1 MIPLR
6 LTVKNF
12 MCYRDNVP
20 TLDLEGIHVACL
32 CGENGHGKSALL
44 DAMTWALW
52 GEARASTQ
60 DELIHQGQQD
70 MVVDMEF
77 LARDHRYRVTRS
89 HVRAAR
95 GRQGKTD
102 LSLLAASNGGF
113 TAISGNTVADTQK
126 RIRDLLQMDYTTFI
140 NTAFLLQG
148 RADLFTTSRSSER
161 KERLADVLGLSDYDA
176 LEERAKLRS
185 RECHQ
190 RVVTLDALLAA
201 RRDELAR
208 RPQYA
213 EEMDLVKDELGRL
226 TPSLEEA
233 RQTRDASRSRRDELL
248 SRRTQADELD
258 RRLAGERQEA
268 TRLKKLAQEHTGRVQ
283 QFETLLVREV
293 EIIGRFQAYESARAD
308 AERLTTALTRL
319 NKLAEEKAPLERAIA
334 DQGGRLKAE
343 VDRLRHTADRDLAPK
358 AARFPQLERELQAAS
373 QELAGLGEEEKAIEA
388 MRASAGDLASKAAA
402 LEQTSDGLLREM
414 AEARSKGEL
423 LQQPGAACPVCQ
435 QPLGPGGQ
443 EHLRNEYRARYEAA
457 KQGRDQ
463 AEAQLKVTRREQQ
476 ESAARA
482 EQLFKALNQK
492 SALLHRRVEGLER
505 ELRESRQA
513 LDALEPARR
522 GLAHA
527 EARLRSDDFA
537 HEERLKLADLDK
549 KAVELGYDREA
560 HRKVQDEAR
569 SLEQYADLHR
579 RLQDAKARLP
589 FEQDA
594 LRDTSAALERR
605 RQEARLLD
613 EARQALQRDL
623 LGFADAERALSA
635 AQRSVAEME
644 AGYGKALQ
652 RQGALEAA
660 LTRCDALEAEVRQQ
674 EAERRL
680 AVDDKAVYD
689 ELAGAFGK
697 NGIQALII
705 ETAMPQLEADS
716 NELLSR
722 LTDGRMHLK
731 LELQQ
736 GAVRRGAAAEE
747 LEIKIADEVGTRS
760 YETFSGGE
768 AFRINFA
775 LRIALSKLLA
785 RRSGAPLPILFI
797 DEGFGSQD
805 AAGQER
811 LKEAIQSIQDD
822 FKKILVITHV
832 EEMKEAFPVRIE
844 VTKTTLGSTFTVV

>member
-12 MCYRDNVP
+12 MCYRDNAP

-60 DELIHQGQQD
+60 DELIHLGQQD
-70 MVVDMEF
+70 MVVDLEF

-89 HVRAAR
+89 HVRAVR

-102 LSLLAASNGGF
+102 LSLLAASNGRF
-113 TAISGNTVADTQK
+113 TVTSGNTVADTQK

-148 RADLFTTSRSSER
+148 RADLFTMSRSSER
-161 KERLADVLGLSDYDA
+161 KERLGEVLGLAAYDA

-185 RECHQ
+185 RERHQ
-190 RVVTLDALLAA
+190 RVLGLDALLAS
-201 RRDELAR
+201 RREELAR
-208 RPQYA
+208 RPQFA
-213 EEMDLVKDELGRL
+213 EEMAAVKAELGRL
-226 TPSLEEA
+226 TPALEEA
-233 RQTRDASRSRRDELL
+233 RRTRDAAYSRRDELL
-248 SRRTQADELD
+248 SRRAQADESD
-258 RRLAGERQEA
+258 RRLTGERQETA
-268 TRLKKLAQEHTGRVQ
+268 RLEKLAQEHAVRVQ
-283 QFETLLVREV
+283 QFEALLVREA
-293 EIIGRFQAYESARAD
+293 EISDRFQAYESARGEL
-308 AERLTTALTRL
+308 ERFTHALARL

-334 DQGGRLKAE
+334 DQGGRLQAE
-343 VDRLRHTADRDLAPK
+343 GERLRDTLERDLAPK
-358 AARFPQLERELQAAS
+358 AARFPQLERELEVTLR
-373 QELAGLGEEEKAIEA
+373 ELAGLGEEEKAIEA
-388 MRASAGDLASKAAA
+388 LRVSASDSAGKAAA
-402 LEQTSDGLLREM
+402 LEQTSDGLTKEM
-414 AEARSKGEL
+414 AEARSKAEL
-423 LQQPGAACPVCQ
+423 LLQPGAACPVCKQ
-435 QPLGPGGQ
+435 ALGPEGQ
-443 EHLRNEYRARYEAA
+443 AHLRSEYRARYEAA
-457 KQGRDQ
+457 KQSRDQ
-463 AEAQLKVTRREQQ
+463 AEAQLKVARREQQ
-476 ESAARA
+476 GSAARA

-527 EARLRSDDFA
+527 EARLRSNDFA
-537 HEERLKLADLDK
+537 HEQRDKLADLE
-549 KAVELGYDREA
+549 ARSAELGYNQEA
-560 HRKVQDEAR
+560 HRRTQGEAR

-579 RLQDAKARLP
+579 QLVDAKGRLPSEQKALQD
-589 FEQDA
+589 
-594 LRDTSAALERR
+594 TSGSLERR
-605 RQEARLLD
+605 RQEVKRLD

-623 LGFADAERALSA
+623 QGFADAERGLAA
-635 AQRSVAEME
+635 AQRSLMELE

-652 RQGALEAA
+652 RHGALEASLA
-660 LTRCDALEAEVRQQ
+660 RCDAVEAEARQLEVERRQ
-674 EAERRL
+674 EADE
-680 AVDDKAVYD
+680 KAVYD

-705 ETAMPQLEADS
+705 ETAIPQLEADS

-731 LELQQ
+731 LELRQ
-736 GAVRRGAAAEE
+736 GAVRRGTTAEE
-747 LEIKIADEVGTRS
+747 LEVKIADEVGTRS

-768 AFRINFA
+768 GFRINFA

-805 AAGQER
+805 SAGQER

-832 EEMKEAFPVRIE
+832 EEVKEAFPVRIE
-844 VTKTTLGSTFTVV
+844 VTKTPLGSTFTIV